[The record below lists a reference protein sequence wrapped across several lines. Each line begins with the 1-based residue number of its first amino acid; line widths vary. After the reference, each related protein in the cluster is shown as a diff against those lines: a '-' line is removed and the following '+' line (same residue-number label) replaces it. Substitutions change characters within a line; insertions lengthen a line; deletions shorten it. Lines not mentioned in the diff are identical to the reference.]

1 MVNFDSE
8 GGWKHALNNGP
19 WQFDFN
25 ILVLK
30 YYDGATMPSEMTFDK
45 VDVWARVADL
55 PLDKCL

>member
-1 MVNFDSE
+1 MVNFCSE
-8 GGWKHALNNGP
+8 GDWIHALNNGP

-30 YYDGATMPSEMTFDK
+30 EYDGATRPSETTFDK

-55 PLDKCL
+55 PLDKRS